1 MMFFNPSLLLI
12 ANNRLGGLPWSE
24 AVPMIL
30 FAFIGLVAFSA
41 ATLRYLHRRTNLLQ
55 TLLLLVASIILIIP
69 TSLIWNVAALA
80 LLALVYFWQKAGSR
94 NEPPGVVAT
103 A

>member
-1 MMFFNPSLLLI
+1 MMFFNPALLLI
-12 ANNRLGGLPWSE
+12 ADGRLGGLPWSE

-41 ATLRYLHRRTNLLQ
+41 ATLRFLHRRTNALQ
-55 TLLLLVASIILIIP
+55 TLLLLIASLILIIP
-69 TSLIWNVAALA
+69 THLLWNLGALSMI
-80 LLALVYFWQKAGSR
+80 ALVYFWQKASHR
-94 NEPPGVVAT
+94 QDPPPLA

>member
-1 MMFFNPSLLLI
+1 MRLKPLAQRSIAVRLAVSALFWSTLI
-12 ANNRLGGLPWSE
+12 
-24 AVPMIL
+24 
-30 FAFIGLVAFSA
+30 
-41 ATLRYLHRRTNLLQ
+41 
-55 TLLLLVASIILIIP
+55 LLVASIILIIP

-80 LLALVYFWQKAGSR
+80 LIAVVYFWQKAGSR